1 MIYGYVRVSTGK
13 QCTDVQRYEIQKYCN
28 LRGLNVDCW
37 IDETISGV
45 KSIKIRQIRLALEE
59 MKPGDTLICTEISR
73 LGRSMQIVFEVMNRC
88 LERRMELITL
98 KEGYVLN
105 DTPMSKFIL
114 SVYSYA
120 AETERILISERT
132 KEGLAAKKRD
142 GIILGRP
149 KGSLSK
155 QLKLDKYKESII
167 KDLEDNIP
175 KVRIARKYGC
185 NVSTLYD
192 WMKKNDI
199 LA

>member
-1 MIYGYVRVSTGK
+1 MVYGYVRVSTVK
-13 QCTDVQRYEIQKYCN
+13 QCTDVQRYEIQKWCRM
-28 LRGLNVDCW
+28 RGLEVGCW
-37 IDETISGV
+37 IDEKISGA
-45 KSIKIRQIRLALEE
+45 KSIRVRQIRTVLEE

-88 LERRMELITL
+88 LEKKVELVTL

-132 KEGLAAKKRD
+132 KEGLAARKRE
-142 GIILGRP
+142 GAVLGRP
-149 KGSLSK
+149 KGSYSK
-155 QLKLDKYKESII
+155 QFKLDKYKDCVM
-167 KDLEDNIP
+167 KDLENNMP
-175 KVRIARKYGC
+175 KIKIARKYGC

-192 WMKKNDI
+192 WLKKQEI
-199 LA
+199 